1 MSNFAKAEDML
12 MRAKVQV
19 QLDHAFFAFLL
30 LKHKI
35 TLTTDI
41 DTLDVD
47 GFRNICANPDFIVQ
61 FGVPEIVWALC
72 HEVMHPMLGHHVRRG
87 SREPDKWN
95 YAGDAV
101 INDLLRD
108 CGVGTPIPNT
118 VDMRDA
124 RHKTTEQIYAD
135 LPDNPPPRRGTGTG
149 NEWCNGLGDDI
160 NNDKPL
166 TPDEIKDIEIQA
178 KIELGQ
184 AALAAKARGQ
194 LTGKLAEF
202 VAGIVGVDTK
212 WYDILTQ
219 FMQSMANAETT
230 WKRPNRR
237 YQDVYLPSVAK
248 VPNMGTVVL
257 QVDVSGSI
265 SKAEA
270 QHYGGHMT
278 AIVEQCKPERV
289 IILYTDSDVK
299 RVDTFEFGEDIE
311 FHFFS
316 AGGTDMTAG
325 FDWCDANDVQ
335 PDVFVCLTDGH
346 TPFGVEQSYPV
357 VWVITSDVKPAHGMH
372 VPFKIE
378 G

>member
-1 MSNFAKAEDML
+1 
-12 MRAKVQV
+12 
-19 QLDHAFFAFLL
+19 
-30 LKHKI
+30 
-35 TLTTDI
+35 
-41 DTLDVD
+41 
-47 GFRNICANPDFIVQ
+47 
-61 FGVPEIVWALC
+61 
-72 HEVMHPMLGHHVRRG
+72 
-87 SREPDKWN
+87 
-95 YAGDAV
+95 
-101 INDLLRD
+101 
-108 CGVGTPIPNT
+108 
-118 VDMRDA
+118 MRDA

-135 LPDNPPPRRGTGTG
+135 LPDTPPPRRGTGTG

-160 NNDKPL
+160 NNDKFL
-166 TPDEIKDIEIQA
+166 TPDEVKDIEIQA

-202 VAGIVGVDTK
+202 VAGIVGVDAR

-289 IILYTDSDVK
+289 IVLYTDTEVK

-316 AGGTDMTAG
+316 AGGTRMEAG
-325 FDWCDANDVQ
+325 FDWAVANDIE
-335 PDVFVCLTDGH
+335 PDVFITLTDGYD
-346 TPFGVEQSYPV
+346 SYTNAPDFPT
-357 VWVITSDVKPAHGMH
+357 VWCVTSDQKPPYGL
-372 VPFKIE
+372 VIPFKIE
-378 G
+378 E

>member
-1 MSNFAKAEDML
+1 MDNFAKAEDML

-47 GFRNICANPDFIVQ
+47 GFRNIRANPDFIVQ

-87 SREPDKWN
+87 SRDPQKWN
-95 YAGDAV
+95 YSGDAV

-108 CGVGTPIPNT
+108 CGVGEPIPNT

-135 LPDNPPPRRGTGTG
+135 LPDTPPPNRGLNGW
-149 NEWCNGLGDDI
+149 ENGLGDDI
-160 NNDKPL
+160 NNDKFL
-166 TPDEIKDIEIQA
+166 TPDEVKDIEIQA

-202 VAGIVGVDTK
+202 VAGIVGVDAR

-265 SKAEA
+265 SPAEA

-289 IILYTDSDVK
+289 IVLYTDTEVK
-299 RVDTFEFGEDIE
+299 RADTFEFGEDIE

-335 PDVFVCLTDGH
+335 PDVFITMTDGH
-346 TPFGVEQSYPV
+346 TPYGVEQSYPV

-378 G
+378 E

>member
-1 MSNFAKAEDML
+1 
-12 MRAKVQV
+12 
-19 QLDHAFFAFLL
+19 
-30 LKHKI
+30 
-35 TLTTDI
+35 
-41 DTLDVD
+41 
-47 GFRNICANPDFIVQ
+47 
-61 FGVPEIVWALC
+61 
-72 HEVMHPMLGHHVRRG
+72 MLGHHVRRG
-87 SREPDKWN
+87 SRDPQKWN

-108 CGVGTPIPNT
+108 CGVGEAIPCT

-135 LPDNPPPRRGTGTG
+135 LPDTPPPRRGTGTG

-160 NNDKPL
+160 NNDKFL

-202 VAGIVGVDTK
+202 VAGIVGVDAR

-265 SKAEA
+265 SPAEA

-289 IILYTDSDVK
+289 IVLYTDTEVK
-299 RVDTFEFGEDIE
+299 RADTFEFGEDIE

-335 PDVFVCLTDGH
+335 PDVFITMTDGF
-346 TPFGVEQSYPV
+346 TPWGVEQSFPV
-357 VWVITSDVKPAHGMH
+357 VWIITSDVKPAHGMH